1 MTDSALTSSRGHW
14 LLARA
19 IFIAALLAC
28 AALLLLALVPFGWR
42 FGLWHYG
49 LSFRMVAW
57 AQYLALAGAAVA
69 LLGLIFG
76 RGAIAGRGR
85 WLAAAIVLFGVGLI
99 AVPWLLAQLNGPHA
113 PINDI
118 TTDTMNPPAFVA
130 ALPAREAEHAR
141 TAVYGGAA
149 TARQQQAFYP
159 DIAPLMLA
167 APPAQ
172 GFERA
177 EATARA
183 LGWRI
188 LDSDPQK
195 GTIEATDTTIYY
207 GFTDDIV
214 IRVTASGGGSRV
226 DIRSHSRQG
235 GGDNGVNAARVR
247 KYLAA
252 LKGLAVGS

>member
-1 MTDSALTSSRGHW
+1 MTDSAMTDSRGHW

-19 IFIAALLAC
+19 VYIAALLAG

-42 FGLWHYG
+42 FGLWHFS

-57 AQYLALAGAAVA
+57 AQDIALAGAVLA
-69 LLGLIFG
+69 LLGLLFG
-76 RGAIAGRGR
+76 RGALAGRGR
-85 WLAAAIVLFGVGLI
+85 VLTVALVVFGAGMV
-99 AVPWLLAQLNGPHA
+99 AVPFLWARERGPH
-113 PINDI
+113 PVINDI
-118 TTDTMNPPAFVA
+118 TTDTENPPVFA
-130 ALPAREAEHAR
+130 AAMPAREAEQAR
-141 TAVYGGAA
+141 SAVYGGAVVV
-149 TARQQQAFYP
+149 RQQQASYP

-167 APPAQ
+167 VPPAQ

-177 EATARA
+177 LATAGA

-188 LDSDPQK
+188 LASDPQK

-207 GFTDDIV
+207 GFTDDV
-214 IRVTASGGGSRV
+214 VVRVTASGSGSRV
-226 DIRSHSRQG
+226 DLRSHSRQG

-252 LKGLAVGS
+252 LKASG